1 MSPLEFLEDILRRA
15 AKSAGLT
22 NFKLFPNEEMLRGDG
37 FLSEFHTGKIQD
49 LDTGK
54 ISHLYIKLPLDG
66 HSGLY
71 PHVFVNEL
79 HYYSTILP
87 ELKKFEEAK
96 GLSQLLKDITPKFY
110 CGRFTEDQKYLVL
123 EDLIER
129 GFVLHDK
136 TKFMP
141 ENTLKTVFETYGKY
155 HAISWAFKH
164 YHPEQYNQFFE
175 GYVDVFP
182 LMFEQKGFVT
192 ALKNAWEVCY
202 EIFDSTDLVKRE
214 KIKFMVDNFEDCC
227 SKFVNYRGKFST
239 LLHGDCWSNNIMLK
253 YDEVSIH
260 HPV

>member
-1 MSPLEFLEDILRRA
+1 MSELEFLEDILRRA

-22 NFKLFPNEEMLRGDG
+22 NYKVLPNEEMLRGDG
-37 FLSEFHTGKIQD
+37 FLSEFHSGKIQD

-66 HSGLY
+66 HSKLY

-87 ELKKFEEAK
+87 ELKKFEESK
-96 GLSQLLKDITPKFY
+96 GVTKLLKDITPKFY
-110 CGRFTEDQKYLVL
+110 CGSFTEGQKYLAL
-123 EDLIER
+123 EDLIKS

-136 TKFMP
+136 SKFMP

-164 YHPEQYNQFFE
+164 YQPEKYNQFFE

-182 LMFEQKGFVT
+182 LMFVLSGFVA
-192 ALKNAWEVCY
+192 ALKNAWKVCTQ
-202 EIFDSTDLVKRE
+202 IFNSTDPVKGQ
-214 KIKFMVDNFEDCC
+214 KLKLIVDNLEDFC
-227 SKFVNYRGKFST
+227 SKSVNYKGKFST
-239 LLHGDCWSNNIMLK
+239 LLHGDCWSNNIMLS
-253 YDEVSIH
+253 YDKVSVH
-260 HPV
+260 HLV